1 MDTGSADVIHVRYM
15 VVHEVKAVKVQH
27 GPKEA
32 GSAHMYRVSGSGVT
46 RKVLLRYNTSTVDDS
61 AATYGFWRRTISELI
76 KSAGQSA
83 STIIEHYCLVP
94 LQCANGLLVEHM

>member
-1 MDTGSADVIHVRYM
+1 MYTGSADVTHVRYM

-46 RKVLLRYNTSTVDDS
+46 RKVLLRYNTSIYPGLDIVD
-61 AATYGFWRRTISELI
+61 RQV
-76 KSAGQSA
+76 K
-83 STIIEHYCLVP
+83 CLW
-94 LQCANGLLVEHM
+94 